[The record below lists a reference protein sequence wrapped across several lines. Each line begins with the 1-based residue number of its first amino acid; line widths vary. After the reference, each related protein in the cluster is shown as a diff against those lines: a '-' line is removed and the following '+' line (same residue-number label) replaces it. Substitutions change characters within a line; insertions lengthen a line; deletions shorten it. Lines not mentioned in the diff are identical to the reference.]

1 MDNSV
6 LIQIKNGI
14 GTMTFNR
21 PEKFN
26 CISNPVL
33 EMIIDKLTILLD
45 DPAVKAIVLTG
56 AGKAFCAGA
65 DMDEMKPREAG
76 EWETI
81 VERFLVPIR
90 LIAEADKPVIASI
103 NGDAVGGGLG
113 IAIASDMRI
122 AVESARFCAP
132 FIGIGLAGCD
142 MSAGYFLPRL
152 VGMGRATD
160 MMMTGRFVLA
170 DEAESIGLI
179 NRVVPAE
186 ALHEETMKLANKLAS
201 FSSVAMARTK
211 RAIRRSIDRDMN
223 SEFDYE
229 ILAQI
234 QCLQSQ
240 EHRDAVAAFKKRWE
254 KSPKKEG

>member
-6 LIQIKNGI
+6 LTQIENGI

-33 EMIIDKLTILLD
+33 EVIIEKLTTFLD
-45 DPAVKAIVLTG
+45 DPAVKTIVLTG

-65 DMDEMKPREAG
+65 DMDEMKPREAE

-170 DEAESIGLI
+170 DEAERIGLI

-186 ALHEETMKLANKLAS
+186 ALREDTMKLAHKMAS
-201 FSSVAMARTK
+201 FSPVAMARTK
-211 RAIRRSIDRDMN
+211 RAIRRSIDRDMK